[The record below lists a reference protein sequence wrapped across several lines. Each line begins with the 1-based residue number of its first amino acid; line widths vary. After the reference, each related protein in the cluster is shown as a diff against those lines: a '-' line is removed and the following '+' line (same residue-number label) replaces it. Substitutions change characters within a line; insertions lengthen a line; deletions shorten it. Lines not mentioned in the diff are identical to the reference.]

1 MIPTY
6 FYLGEISLLEE
17 MIMSKF
23 LFLMKGVGIVL
34 PIISLILWFRVIFTC
49 LREDWAEGWK
59 LDIYHVVMYENRMI
73 RFIVG
78 VCLLSLFSILNP
90 YFSYCAIP
98 LEKNI

>member
-1 MIPTY
+1 M
-6 FYLGEISLLEE
+6 ISLLEE

-59 LDIYHVVMYENRMI
+59 LDIYHVVMY
-73 RFIVG
+73 
-78 VCLLSLFSILNP
+78 
-90 YFSYCAIP
+90 
-98 LEKNI
+98 